1 MKKRIISLAISVL
14 MLLSLIPLQAL
25 AETII
30 LPFPDDDNSST
41 IIKPWY
47 PNADSG
53 YGYNSKISG
62 EAIFSAMMEQTK
74 SGKAPDSFN
83 DDTLTPYGT
92 QKNEVFT
99 ILEKAEIFEYVA
111 NGAVPKARTFH
122 DNLQE
127 GRYSVT
133 SGNTADM
140 TEPFYGDYLRG
151 LRFARGVAPP
161 VPDAGITWQSWDSVT
176 MASKKI
182 TKIKTALLPLSI
194 CTLSTPRRK
203 KQ

>member
-99 ILEKAEIFEYVA
+99 ILE
-111 NGAVPKARTFH
+111 
-122 DNLQE
+122 
-127 GRYSVT
+127 
-133 SGNTADM
+133 
-140 TEPFYGDYLRG
+140 
-151 LRFARGVAPP
+151 
-161 VPDAGITWQSWDSVT
+161 
-176 MASKKI
+176 
-182 TKIKTALLPLSI
+182 
-194 CTLSTPRRK
+194 RRK
-203 KQ
+203 SLNT

>member
-1 MKKRIISLAISVL
+1 MKKRIISLAVSVL

-30 LPFPDDDNSST
+30 LPFPDDDDSSM

-62 EAIFSAMMEQTK
+62 EAIFSAMMEQAE

-92 QKNEVFT
+92 QKNEAFT
-99 ILEKAEIFEYVA
+99 ILDD
-111 NGAVPKARTFH
+111 G
-122 DNLQE
+122 
-127 GRYSVT
+127 
-133 SGNTADM
+133 
-140 TEPFYGDYLRG
+140 
-151 LRFARGVAPP
+151 
-161 VPDAGITWQSWDSVT
+161 
-176 MASKKI
+176 SK
-182 TKIKTALLPLSI
+182 
-194 CTLSTPRRK
+194 LSTKTIAEHHGLISAVLEQAVRDGLIPINVAARATPPK
-203 KQ
+203 V

>member
-30 LPFPDDDNSST
+30 LPFPDDDDSSM

-62 EAIFSAMMEQTK
+62 EAIFSAMMEQAE

-92 QKNEVFT
+92 QKNEAFT
-99 ILEKAEIFEYVA
+99 ILEKAEIFEYISYDGITKVSA
-111 NGAVPKARTFH
+111 FH
-122 DNLQE
+122 DDLKEHNYAVK
-127 GRYSVT
+127 GSITDIRDSDDAG
-133 SGNTADM
+133 SIPG
-140 TEPFYGDYLRG
+140 G
-151 LRFARGVAPP
+151 LRFARGVAFDPTGSGRRDH
-161 VPDAGITWQSWDSVT
+161 VAIIGFSDDGTNSKGARL
-176 MASKKI
+176 ASFHLYI
-182 TKIKTALLPLSI
+182 VNAET
-194 CTLSTPRRK
+194 K